1 MKKNA
6 LKMIHENFKEVVVW
20 LFTVKDKNLSL
31 LIEILDCTAQELYSI
46 LYEDIEPSDDLVS
59 HCYLQIQKMKY
70 EGQFMSKTHIAGI
83 QSIIYSHSLICN
95 SPIWLLVLLF
105 PLNIPIMGY
114 YIYKYYNRCLKNKSN
129 KEVIRKIKKD
139 LKIEL
144 EKIMVIS

>member
-95 SPIWLLVLLF
+95 SPILLLVLLF
-105 PLNIPIMGY
+105 PLNIPIIGY